1 MPCREGLPTTLEL
14 WIASAKCSICIALR
28 SSYYHHMTQCMTC
41 IMSLP
46 NELVLETLQYLKNLD
61 LKSARLVSK
70 LWSGCATEHLF
81 TKLFISPH
89 KLNLQIF
96 AAVAQDPMLNRCVK
110 ELEYD
115 AIDFSPH
122 TTISEYFEILWRKT
136 SMIASAPKYNCRK
149 PDPQIHHFVTMLK
162 YRREHWARS
171 QEIMAKAQAE
181 CCDFTFV
188 QEGYRNWMDQAAF
201 QKECSEENTL
211 LKLLIPGLRAFPRLK
226 IVKLSCVWR
235 YKHRLICEGSPLA
248 RSWHPFHA
256 HPGDWDLGDDE
267 SPRQPSL
274 SKDFWTLAFALS
286 EAGKTTIRN
295 LSIEST
301 LPPAAFVTKTG
312 ENQYHVDS
320 GVAAYSR
327 LEDLKLSLAGYLD
340 QPKFTLYDNL
350 HGLHRLLEPMT
361 ALKRFELDLP
371 DDGVNWPMAFFP
383 YRLIFPE
390 YGLWPQLT
398 TFTVRN
404 LAIGTKDLIT
414 LLTTKMPSLRHL
426 TFGNMNL
433 LDGLWD
439 GIIEY
444 LRVANRLSSFKIELE
459 SRLLHRGN
467 ENYISQQTGSGG
479 YRKFYRDHDDV
490 HNSIGDYIINWWSN
504 PTLRHPS
511 MMPGPPAQLSLDY
524 LHDVYRLCEM
534 PGMAGIRDELVEH
547 MLSEVVRYR
556 KWKEAWAQRK
566 LAGRLAGRSPRAIH
580 REFDANPLHSK
591 AVKSGGKESG
601 LASIA
606 YHHDHSSML

>member
-1 MPCREGLPTTLEL
+1 
-14 WIASAKCSICIALR
+14 
-28 SSYYHHMTQCMTC
+28 
-41 IMSLP
+41 MSLP

-70 LWSGCATEHLF
+70 LWSGCAAEHLF

-96 AAVAQDPMLNRCVK
+96 AAVLRDPMLSRCVK

-122 TTISEYFEILWRKT
+122 TTISEYLEILWCKT
-136 SMIASAPKYNCRK
+136 SMIASAPEYNCRS
-149 PDPQIHHFVTMLK
+149 PDPQIHHLVTMLK
-162 YRREHWARS
+162 HRREHWARS
-171 QEIMAKAQAE
+171 QEIMAEAQTE
-181 CCDFTFV
+181 CCHFTFV

-201 QKECSEENTL
+201 QKKCSEEDIL
-211 LKLLIPGLRAFPRLK
+211 LKLLIPGLRGFPRLRT
-226 IVKLSCVWR
+226 VKLSCVWP
-235 YKHRLICEGSPLA
+235 YKRKLSREGSPLA

-256 HPGDWDLGDDE
+256 HPGDWILGDDQ

-274 SKDFWTLAFALS
+274 SKDFWTLASALS
-286 EAGKTTIRN
+286 EAGNTKIRN

-301 LPPAAFVTKTG
+301 LPPAAFVTKPEET
-312 ENQYHVDS
+312 QTHVDC
-320 GVAAYSR
+320 GVASYSR

-340 QPKFTLYDNL
+340 QPKVKLYDNL
-350 HGLHRLLEPMT
+350 HGLHRLLESMA

-371 DDGVNWPMAFFP
+371 DDCVNEPVVFFP

-390 YGLWPQLT
+390 DGLWPQLT

-426 TFGNMNL
+426 TFGNINL

-444 LRVANRLSSFKIELE
+444 LRVANGLASFEIESE
-459 SRLLHRGN
+459 SLLLHRGN
-467 ENYISQQTGSGG
+467 ENYVLQQTGSGG
-479 YRKFYRDHDDV
+479 SRKFYRDYYDV

-511 MMPGPPAQLSLDY
+511 MMPGPPAQFSLDY

-534 PGMAGIRDELVEH
+534 PDMGDTQDQLVRH

-556 KWKEAWAQRK
+556 KWQEAWARKDWLEDLPVGPQERSVAKLLLTPGTATQQRVE
-566 LAGRLAGRSPRAIH
+566 AR
-580 REFDANPLHSK
+580 
-591 AVKSGGKESG
+591 KSR

-606 YHHDHSSML
+606 RSQEQSLMLLEIEG